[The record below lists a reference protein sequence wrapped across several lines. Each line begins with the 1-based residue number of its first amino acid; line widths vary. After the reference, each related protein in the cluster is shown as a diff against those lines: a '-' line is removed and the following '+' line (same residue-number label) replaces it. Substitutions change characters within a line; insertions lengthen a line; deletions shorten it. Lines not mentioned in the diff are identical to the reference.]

1 MARLVCRIVGVALL
15 VVGLAGFGSPT
26 LLGLHLT
33 PIHDIIHLLTALVAL
48 YVGFAATL
56 TAARIFCLV
65 FGAGYLL
72 LAAAGIT
79 MPGLVASILGHPA
92 LTAHELT
99 PDNAVHAVL
108 GAALLVVG
116 LRPPKTVVRTF

>member
-15 VVGLAGFGSPT
+15 VVGLAGFAFPT
-26 LLGLHLT
+26 MLGLHLT
-33 PIHDIIHLLTALVAL
+33 TVHDVLHLLTGLVAL

-56 TAARIFCLV
+56 TSARIFCLL

-72 LAAAGIT
+72 LAVAGIIV
-79 MPGLVASILGHPA
+79 PGLVASILGHPA
-92 LTAHELT
+92 LTSHELT

-108 GAALLVVG
+108 GAVLLVVG

>member
-15 VVGLAGFGSPT
+15 VLGLAGFASPT
-26 LLGLHLT
+26 FLGLHLT
-33 PIHDIIHLLTALVAL
+33 TVHDIVHLLTALVAL
-48 YVGFAATL
+48 YIGFAATL

-72 LAAAGIT
+72 LAVAGIA
-79 MPGLVASILGHPA
+79 MPGLVASILGHAA
-92 LTAHELT
+92 LTSRELT

-116 LRPPKTVVRTF
+116 LRAPKTVVRTF